1 MRPQR
6 NTYVYT
12 AYTQNY
18 QFSTIV
24 VAPSLKQ
31 ARITGYREAKLV
43 MGNHARIARDDV
55 REEKNK

>member
-6 NTYVYT
+6 KSYVYT

-31 ARITGYREAKLV
+31 ARMAGYREAKLV
-43 MGNHARIARDDV
+43 MGSHARIARDDV
-55 REEKNK
+55 REENK